1 MKFALQAFI
10 TLTLLQT
17 GCSISS
23 SQSFETL
30 VTEAE
35 NRLQQLNTSDNHGTK
50 KYTNFRSTVN
60 ENSGTLS
67 FTCELEIDA
76 SSLGGDIIES
86 SFDWRAIYQLNDEVW
101 DYVTSERQVHHLS
114 GAVAWESP
122 RSDAEGNAEV
132 LTILESLH

>member
-1 MKFALQAFI
+1 MKLALQAFI
-10 TLTLLQT
+10 TLTLFQT

-35 NRLQQLNTSDNHGTK
+35 NRLQQLNTTDNHGTK

-67 FTCELEIDA
+67 FTCELKIDA

-86 SFDWRAIYQLNDEVW
+86 SFDWPGTMLPVSDRCTICQ
-101 DYVTSERQVHHLS
+101 ERWPGKVP
-114 GAVAWESP
+114 GPMPKEMP
-122 RSDAEGNAEV
+122 RC
-132 LTILESLH
+132 